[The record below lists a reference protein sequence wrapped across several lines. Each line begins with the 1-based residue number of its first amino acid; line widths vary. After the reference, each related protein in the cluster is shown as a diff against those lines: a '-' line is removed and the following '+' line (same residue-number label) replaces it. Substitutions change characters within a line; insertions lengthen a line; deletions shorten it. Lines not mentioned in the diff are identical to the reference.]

1 MKEEKRMKKLL
12 ALMMALALLLTTA
25 MAEDLVFTGAVEQEE
40 MTDEELIA
48 LIHPEYPESDLLSR
62 KLPEDKKTVTV
73 LTHYSLGVNKER
85 FEKLFG
91 GELVE
96 VICGVTEYSSKL
108 QNMISAG
115 NPPDLV
121 VAESC
126 TNPSIATY
134 VNAGLVQPFDPY
146 IDYTVPELSDL
157 QATYDAGIWN
167 GQHYLAPYTHRPLY
181 YMIYN
186 PLIFEENGLETPW
199 DLWERGEWTWDAF
212 REYAQLLNVQ
222 NESGSWV
229 SFGTGI
235 PAYAVLTA
243 STGVDYVTMGDGEYT
258 INLTNPAIVRAENYM
273 NNMIYQDDIIKIKAQ
288 DAWKGYWNRGM
299 MAMQI
304 VASWT
309 FSGDA
314 DIAKAA
320 RNGRLGVCPLP
331 QDPENCELGVYN
343 TWGQSGGFCLVNGA
357 KNPEGAALLVRMLA
371 YTSRYE
377 VPELDISW
385 QKSLDSL
392 HEQGFTNEV
401 LYQQY
406 EAFNMDNALISFGYG
421 IMSDLGAWGFMGGQN
436 NWTSYVET
444 ILPGVEEAIRE
455 MTAE

>member
-1 MKEEKRMKKLL
+1 MKKLL

-25 MAEDLVFTGAVEQEE
+25 MAEDLVFTGAVEEVE

-48 LIHPEYPESDLLSR
+48 LIHPEYPESDLLSQ

-73 LTHYSLGVNKER
+73 LTHYSLGVTGER

-108 QNMISAG
+108 QNMIAAG
-115 NPPDLV
+115 DPPDLV

-126 TNPSIATY
+126 TSNFILTMVKP
-134 VNAGLVQPFDPY
+134 GLVQPFDPY
-146 IDYTVPELSDL
+146 IDYSVPELSDL
-157 QATYDAGIWN
+157 QAAYDVGMWN
-167 GQHYLAPYTHRPLY
+167 DQHYLAPYTQRPLY

-199 DLWERGEWTWDAF
+199 ELWERGEWTWDAF

-222 NESGSWV
+222 NESGAWV
-229 SFGTGI
+229 SFGTAV
-235 PAYAVLTA
+235 PAYGTLT
-243 STGVDYVTMGDGEYT
+243 STTGVDYVTLDNGEVT
-258 INLTNPAIVRAENYM
+258 INLHDPAIVRAENFINDMLYK
-273 NNMIYQDDIIKIKAQ
+273 DDIIKIKAQ

-299 MAMQI
+299 LAMQI
-304 VASWT
+304 VSSWT

-331 QDPENCELGVYN
+331 QDPETVEPGVYN
-343 TWGQSGGFCLVNGA
+343 IWGQSGGFCLVNGA

-377 VPELDISW
+377 VPELDLTW

-421 IMSDLGAWGFMGGQN
+421 IMADQGVWGFIGGQN
-436 NWTSYVET
+436 NWTSHVET
-444 ILPGVEEAIRE
+444 ILPGVQETIRE
-455 MTAE
+455 MTEE